1 MINNFCIPV
10 KNVAIILYFSR
21 KTYNTILG
29 GNMNPFLFNV
39 NHTFMQNLKL
49 VSCFFSYLMLI
60 RCSLLKLLV
69 EIVRNK
75 AIIFEI
81 LS

>member
-1 MINNFCIPV
+1 MSNNFCIPV

-21 KTYNTILG
+21 KTYNAILV
-29 GNMNPFLFNV
+29 GNMNPFLFNM
-39 NHTFMQNLKL
+39 NHPFMQNLKL
-49 VSCFFSYLMLI
+49 VSCFFLFNVDTVFI
-60 RCSLLKLLV
+60 LV
-69 EIVRNK
+69 GINRNK